1 MERSLRIR
9 VRIETILAIVG
20 AALAL
25 LTLVWPEWI
34 EAIFGVEPDGGNGS
48 LEWII
53 AVGFLVVGLGM
64 GLLARHDQRRLR
76 SLSATV

>member
-20 AALAL
+20 AALSV
-25 LTLVWPEWI
+25 LTLLWPEWI
-34 EAIFGVEPDGGNGS
+34 EEIFGVEPDGGNGS

-53 AVGFLVVGLGM
+53 ALGFLAVGVGL
-64 GLLARHDQRRLR
+64 GLLARHDQRKLR
-76 SLSATV
+76 NLAITA

>member
-20 AALAL
+20 AVLSL

-34 EAIFGVEPDGGNGS
+34 EEIFGVEPDGGNGS
-48 LEWII
+48 LEWLI
-53 AVGFLVVGLGM
+53 AVGFLAVALGL

-76 SLSATV
+76 NLAASA